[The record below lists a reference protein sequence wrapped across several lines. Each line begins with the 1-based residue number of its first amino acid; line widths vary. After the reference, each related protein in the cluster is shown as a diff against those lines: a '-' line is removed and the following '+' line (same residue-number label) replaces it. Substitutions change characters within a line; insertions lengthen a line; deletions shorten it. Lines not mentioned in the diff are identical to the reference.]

1 MTAEHKQDIRDGS
14 KDSVPI
20 ALAYFAVA
28 FSLGIAARAVGMSP
42 LLGYVYS
49 ALNFTSTGEYAGF
62 QLMAEHA
69 SLVAVFVMTL
79 VVNARY
85 ILMGA
90 ALSQRIPVGSPF
102 WHRFIYA
109 QSITD
114 EIFAVS
120 IHRTK
125 PLTIWYSLAAILP
138 ANIGWSAG
146 TALGL
151 SMGNILPERLVMAL
165 GVALFGLF
173 IGIIIPPAKENH
185 TVLAIIA
192 VSFALSFLF
201 AKVPPMSHLSSGN
214 RIILL
219 TILIAGAAAALFP
232 VEEDEFAMEEILE
245 PSESEVP
252 HE

>member
-1 MTAEHKQDIRDGS
+1 MTLEHKQDIKDGS

-28 FSLGIAARAVGMSP
+28 FSLGIAARTVGMTP
-42 LLGYVYS
+42 LQGFFYS
-49 ALNFTSTGEYAGF
+49 FTNFTSTGEYAGF
-62 QLMAEHA
+62 QLMAEKA
-69 SLVAVFVMTL
+69 SYWAVFLMTL

-90 ALSQRIPVGSPF
+90 ALSQRIPENTPF
-102 WHRFIYA
+102 WHRFLMA
-109 QSITD
+109 QGITD

-120 IHRTK
+120 VHRTR

-138 ANIGWSAG
+138 ADIGWSVG

-173 IGIIIPPAKENH
+173 LGIIIPPAKEKRI
-185 TVLAIIA
+185 VLGVIV
-192 VSFALSFLF
+192 VSFALSLLF
-201 AKVPPMSHLSSGN
+201 AKVPPMSRLSSGN

-232 VEEDEFAMEEILE
+232 VKDE
-245 PSESEVP
+245 PSEEVAADD
-252 HE
+252 

>member
-1 MTAEHKQDIRDGS
+1 MTLEHKQDIKDGS
-14 KDSVPI
+14 RDSVPI

-28 FSLGIAARAVGMSP
+28 FSLGIAARAVGMTP
-42 LLGYVYS
+42 LQGFFYS
-49 ALNFTSTGEYAGF
+49 FTNFTSTGEYAGF
-62 QLMAEHA
+62 QLMAEKA
-69 SLVAVFVMTL
+69 SYWAVFLMTL

-90 ALSQRIPVGSPF
+90 ALSQRIPESTPF
-102 WHRFIYA
+102 WHRFIMA
-109 QSITD
+109 QGITD

-120 IHRTK
+120 VHRTR

-138 ANIGWSAG
+138 ADIGWSAG

-173 IGIIIPPAKENH
+173 LGIIIPPAKENRI
-185 TVLAIIA
+185 VLGVIV
-192 VSFALSFLF
+192 VSFALSLLF
-201 AKVPPMSHLSSGN
+201 AKVPPMSRLSSGN

-232 VEEDEFAMEEILE
+232 VDEE
-245 PSESEVP
+245 PSEEVAADD
-252 HE
+252 

>member
-1 MTAEHKQDIRDGS
+1 MTAEHKQDIRDGVR
-14 KDSVPI
+14 DSVPI
-20 ALAYFAVA
+20 AVAYFAVA
-28 FSLGIAARAVGMSP
+28 FSLGIAARTVGMTP
-42 LLGYVYS
+42 MQGFLYS
-49 ALNFTSTGEYAGF
+49 FLNFTSTGEYAGF
-62 QLMAEHA
+62 QLIAEQA
-69 SLVAVFVMTL
+69 SYAAVILMTL

-90 ALSQRIPVGSPF
+90 ALSQRIPEGTPF

-120 IHRTK
+120 IHRTR
-125 PLTIWYSLAAILP
+125 PLSIWYSLAAILP
-138 ANIGWSAG
+138 ADLGWSAG

-173 IGIIIPPAKENH
+173 LGIIMPPARENRV
-185 TVLAIIA
+185 VLGVIA
-192 VSFALSFLF
+192 VSFALSLLF
-201 AKVPPMSHLSSGN
+201 AKVPPMSHMTSGN

-219 TILIAGAAAALFP
+219 TILIASVAAALFP
-232 VEEDEFAMEEILE
+232 VKDEEPEKEDA
-245 PSESEVP
+245 